1 MLVLVRILLL
11 LFQITLPSLRYYH
24 AFIVLL
30 LAVSLLNIFQGGG
43 VNLAFHVQVRSV
55 ADQRL
60 RLALHVS
67 VHSLLSL
74 VHQTLLVKVFVFI
87 LILLLCIIVFFIIL
101 FIIII
106 IVLSETGDC
115 LQFLLLF
122 GRRGLLFDW
131 RWLLHYLL
139 FDFLSYLLLHR
150 VVIALLCLLFGLSC
164 RFLF

>member
-1 MLVLVRILLL
+1 M
-11 LFQITLPSLRYYH
+11 T
-24 AFIVLL
+24 
-30 LAVSLLNIFQGGG
+30 
-43 VNLAFHVQVRSV
+43 
-55 ADQRL
+55 
-60 RLALHVS
+60 